1 MMFSITVPASTA
13 NLGPGFDSIGLALNK
28 YLYLEG
34 SQAEQWVFEC
44 DSPGLT
50 NLKPTNLITEAASF
64 ASKHF
69 GSSLPPC
76 HVKMENEIPLAKG
89 FGSSAAATVAGIE
102 LASYFCRSAVSKAD
116 KARIASLWEGHPD
129 NVAASIYGGL
139 VIGAHRQDDTDIIH
153 IENPEVEMVAVIPSE
168 TLATKKARALLPKKL
183 DFSVAVEASALANVV
198 TAACVMNNWK
208 LAGKLMM
215 EDQFHQPYRN
225 TVVPE
230 MDKLFQFAKEDSQIF
245 GAALSG
251 AGPILLCFVEPG
263 ATASVAYKV
272 NDAFP
277 THIAEEIKPAL
288 LGSAISVAQA

>member
-139 VIGAHRQDDTDIIH
+139 VIGAHRQMIQILF
-153 IENPEVEMVAVIPSE
+153 ILKIPRLKWLQSSQVRRWQQ
-168 TLATKKARALLPKKL
+168 KKHGRCYQR
-183 DFSVAVEASALANVV
+183 D
-198 TAACVMNNWK
+198 W
-208 LAGKLMM
+208 
-215 EDQFHQPYRN
+215 
-225 TVVPE
+225 
-230 MDKLFQFAKEDSQIF
+230 
-245 GAALSG
+245 
-251 AGPILLCFVEPG
+251 ILV
-263 ATASVAYKV
+263 
-272 NDAFP
+272 
-277 THIAEEIKPAL
+277 
-288 LGSAISVAQA
+288 